1 MDFIEFDG
9 EAGTVAAEPMAFAPA
24 PGRPSRF
31 EVERAV
37 RTLIAAA
44 GDDPGREGL
53 RDTPARVA
61 RAYREWFAGYEVD
74 PGALLRRMFT
84 EAEDYEETVLLRG
97 IPLVSTCEHHLAP
110 ISGHAHVAYRPN
122 GRVVGISKLSR
133 LVDAF
138 ARRLQL
144 QERLTNQIA
153 RTLDEVLRP
162 KGVAVIV
169 EASHGCMTSRG
180 VNQHGVSM
188 VTKCWLGDFREDAE
202 LRRELMASIGCS
214 FPPPFRGEG
223 RVGGSGVG
231 E

>member
-1 MDFIEFDG
+1 MRVDFMDQIGAFPG
-9 EAGTVAAEPMAFAPA
+9 AAAEPAGFDAPSS
-24 PGRPSRF
+24 RPTRF

-44 GDDPGREGL
+44 GDDPDREGV

-61 RAYREWFAGYEVD
+61 RAYREWFAGYESD
-74 PGALLRRMFT
+74 PRALLERVFS
-84 EAEDYEETVLLRG
+84 EAEDYQETVLLKR

-110 ISGHAHVAYRPN
+110 ITGHAHVAYRPN

-153 RTLDEVLRP
+153 RTLDEVLQP

-169 EASHGCMTSRG
+169 EASHGCMSTRG
-180 VNQHGVSM
+180 VNQHGVAM
-188 VTKCWLGDFREDAE
+188 VTKCWLGDFREDPE
-202 LRRELMASIGCS
+202 LRRELMASL
-214 FPPPFRGEG
+214 
-223 RVGGSGVG
+223 GSC
-231 E
+231 